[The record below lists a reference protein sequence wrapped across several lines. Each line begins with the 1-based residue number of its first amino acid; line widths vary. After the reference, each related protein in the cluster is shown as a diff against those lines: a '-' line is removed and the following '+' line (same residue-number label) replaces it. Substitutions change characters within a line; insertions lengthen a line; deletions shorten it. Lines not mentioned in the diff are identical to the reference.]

1 MKKGTKKVTK
11 FDDVFVNQ
19 NFQFW
24 SSSLNK
30 PIWARK
36 TSNLTAVSEG
46 NREHVFYPNDVV
58 MATGSEVH
66 GMPLCCVRGNPKLV
80 LLQSDKYWDV
90 MDKNEAELKVAML
103 QLKIGVSTY
112 DTKVFLVRK

>member
-1 MKKGTKKVTK
+1 MKKKTLNFGKVK
-11 FDDVFVNQ
+11 VNQ

-24 SSSLNK
+24 SGKLNK

-36 TSNLTAVSEG
+36 TSELTAVSEG
-46 NREHVFYPNDVV
+46 DVEHVFYPNDTV

-80 LLQSDKYWDV
+80 LLQSDKYWDIMNRV
-90 MDKNEAELKVAML
+90 DAELKVAQL
-103 QLKIGVSTY
+103 SLKIGTSVY

>member
-1 MKKGTKKVTK
+1 MKKQVKRVTK
-11 FDDVFVNQ
+11 FGDVLVNQ

-24 SSSLNK
+24 SSKLNK
-30 PIWARK
+30 PVWARK

-46 NREHVFYPNDVV
+46 DKEHVFYPNDTI

-66 GMPLCCVRGNPKLV
+66 GLPLCCVRGNPQLV
-80 LLQSDKYWDV
+80 LLQSDKYWDK
-90 MDKNEAELKVAML
+90 MDKNDAELKVAML
-103 QLKIGVSTY
+103 SLKMGVSVY